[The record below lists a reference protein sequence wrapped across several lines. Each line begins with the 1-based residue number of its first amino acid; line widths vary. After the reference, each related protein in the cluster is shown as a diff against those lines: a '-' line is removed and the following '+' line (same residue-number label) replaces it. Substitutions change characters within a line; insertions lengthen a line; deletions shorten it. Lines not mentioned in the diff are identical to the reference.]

1 MTTTFTMQLIIH
13 IATFTLF
20 FLTCLAAIGQAS
32 DSTVQVVQLVQA
44 DTLTTITTTDPYEGS
59 GDFSPGLLVFA
70 MIGVAFILATVGAGM
85 VLTVLGLLIIFGLIL
100 TGILSASII
109 TGLNKK
115 SFEIGFKT
123 FLVSSS
129 TTGGTF
135 FGLSCFWLLNKTF
148 HWWPTST
155 AIISGAICGLV
166 AGVGFGFLVFYLLQR
181 LTTYFK

>member
-1 MTTTFTMQLIIH
+1 MQLIIC
-13 IATFTLF
+13 ITTITLCS
-20 FLTCLAAIGQAS
+20 LTCLTVFGQTI
-32 DSTVQVVQLVQA
+32 DINNQVVHLVQA
-44 DTLTTITTTDPYEGS
+44 DTLNSTKTTDSYEGS
-59 GDFSPGLLVFA
+59 GDFLPGLLFFA
-70 MIGVAFILATVGAGM
+70 VIGVAFILATVGAGI

-115 SFEIGFKT
+115 SFKMGFKT
-123 FLVSSS
+123 FLVSSAA
-129 TTGGTF
+129 TGGTF
-135 FGLSCFWLLNKTF
+135 FGLACFWLLNKTF